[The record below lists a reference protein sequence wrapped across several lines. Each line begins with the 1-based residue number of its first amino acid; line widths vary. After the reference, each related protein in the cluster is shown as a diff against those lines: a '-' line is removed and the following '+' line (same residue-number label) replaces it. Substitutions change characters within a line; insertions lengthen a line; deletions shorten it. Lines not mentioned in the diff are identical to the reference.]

1 MNERDEERKMKGT
14 KGITLIALVIT
25 IVILIILATVAIGN
39 ITGNGGLLDRA
50 QEGTQAYKINEIK
63 EKMEIAKA
71 DEWMDSMG
79 NITPDGYFEQLEQEG
94 IIGNKDTD
102 VEPVNEDEGIYNV
115 TTDEGYI
122 FQVTIDEE
130 GNVDIE
136 YIGKGEVVG
145 PRVTGINLVG
155 KTASSVEIE
164 VEAVRAEG
172 ATYTY
177 SYKKVSEDE
186 YTVPENQ
193 DKNSNRH
200 NYTGLAASETYNFK
214 VVVTDSEGR
223 KAEGYFNETTVQIPT
238 GDEGIVV
245 GEVEW
250 SGGKASVTVSTN
262 EEGYTLEYQKNDGGW
277 QPVPGDG
284 VIGNLEDGDTV
295 DIRLTNGTSYGE
307 ETTINIEDTE
317 YPVIVSFTETE
328 ITESSITVNTTA
340 TDNSDGTLTYEYK
353 IGDGE
358 YTAGTDTYTFEGLTA
373 GQEYTM
379 EVRVTDGAGNSIT
392 KTLTK
397 TTNPMPGKET
407 INVSIT
413 SWNNGEATIT
423 VSTTETGYT
432 LEYQKNDGTWE
443 EVPENGT
450 ITGLVHGDVINVRLN
465 NGIST
470 SEELTFNVQDT
481 EDPVISSFVE
491 TEVTENSITVSTT
504 ASDNS
509 KGTLKYE
516 YRKGSE
522 GFVTGGATYTFS
534 GLEASTQYTLEV
546 RVTDGAGNSKESS
559 INVSTIAKP
568 GIGADEIEKAP
579 ASYYGK
585 VVTGYICDSPG
596 VTTWRIFYADESNI
610 YLIADD
616 YISAENTP
624 NGQGGSKLY
633 KNSTYKLG
641 FDNVYKDYSGANWIT
656 QNSKGAKWLNGFL
669 GSNSYNTSS
678 STNTNIRAVA
688 YLMDTNVWS
697 IYAGDNAEYAI
708 GGPTI
713 ELFCASYKDT
723 HPNRYIECSVTNSY
737 GYSIKWNDGSYDT
750 SIGGVSVND
759 FNDIYIKSEQ
769 DKATGMWLASP
780 SARDSEDAMSAD
792 SGGYVNLAIYWSS
805 DEGLRPIVCLK
816 SEVQLEKVDENTY
829 KIVE

>member
-1 MNERDEERKMKGT
+1 MKET

-39 ITGNGGLLDRA
+39 ITGSGGLLNRA
-50 QEGTQAYKINEIK
+50 QEGTEAYKVNEIK

-71 DEWMDSMG
+71 TEWMDSLG

-94 IIGNKDTD
+94 IIGDKDAD
-102 VEPVNEDEGIYNV
+102 VEAVNEEEGIYQV

-122 FQVTIDEE
+122 FEVTIDED

-136 YIGKGEVVG
+136 YAGKGEAVG

-155 KTASSVEIE
+155 KTANSVEIE
-164 VEAVRAEG
+164 VETIRAEG

-177 SYKKVSEDE
+177 SYKKVSDST
-186 YTVPENQ
+186 YTTPTNQ
-193 DKNSNRH
+193 DNSSNRY
-200 NYTGLAASETYNFK
+200 NYTGLAANETYNFK
-214 VVVTDSEGR
+214 VVVTDKAGR
-223 KAEGYFNETTVQIPT
+223 TAEGYFNETTATIPS

-277 QPVPGDG
+277 QAVPEGGKID
-284 VIGNLEDGDTV
+284 NLENGDIV

-307 ETTINIEDTE
+307 ETTITIEDTE
-317 YPVIVSFTETE
+317 DPVITEFKETA
-328 ITESSITVNTTA
+328 ITESSIAVSVTA
-340 TDNSDGTLTYEYK
+340 NDNSDGTLTYEYK

-358 YTAGTDTYTFEGLTA
+358 YTTGTNISTHTFEGLAA
-373 GQEYTM
+373 GQEYVM
-379 EVRVTDGAGNSIT
+379 IVRVTDGAGRSVT
-392 KTLTK
+392 QTLTK
-397 TTNPMPGKET
+397 TTNAMPGKET
-407 INVSIT
+407 INVGIT
-413 SWNNGEATIT
+413 SWNNGQATIT

-432 LEYQKNDGTWE
+432 LEYQKNNGNWE

-450 ITGLVHGDVINVRLN
+450 ISGLVHGDVIDVRLN

-481 EDPVISSFVE
+481 EDPVISSFTE
-491 TEVTENSITVSTT
+491 TEVTENSITVETT

-522 GFVTGGATYTFS
+522 NFVEGGTTYTFS
-534 GLEASTQYTLEV
+534 GLEASTQYTLQV
-546 RVTDGAGNSKESS
+546 RVTDGAGRSKESS
-559 INVSTIAKP
+559 INVSTSAKLI
-568 GIGADEIEKAP
+568 IGLEQINETP
-579 ASYYGK
+579 ESYYGK
-585 VVTGYICDSPG
+585 IVTGYTCDSPG
-596 VTTWRIFYADESNI
+596 VTTWRVYYADETNI

-616 YISAENTP
+616 YIAAENAP
-624 NGQGGSKLY
+624 DGQGGNKLY
-633 KNSTYKLG
+633 TISSSYRPNFT
-641 FDNVYKDYSGANWIT
+641 NIYKDYSGANWIS
-656 QNSKGAKWLNGFL
+656 QNSKGAKWLSGFL
-669 GSNSYNTSS
+669 GANSYNTSS
-678 STNTNIRAVA
+678 SSNINIRAVA

-697 IYAGDNAEYAI
+697 IYAGEDAEYAI

-723 HPNRYIECSVTNSY
+723 HPDRYIECSVTNSN
-737 GYSIKWNDGSYDT
+737 GYSVKWSDGSYGT
-750 SIGGVSVND
+750 YISGIPVD
-759 FNDIYIKSEQ
+759 FNKIYIKS
-769 DKATGMWLASP
+769 DRNKATATWITSP
-780 SARDSEDAMSAD
+780 SSYNSSNLMVINP
-792 SGGYVNLAIYWSS
+792 SGSIGEVGYDIGGP
-805 DEGLRPIVCLK
+805 GLRPIVCLK
-816 SEVQLEKVDENTY
+816 SEVQLESIDENTY